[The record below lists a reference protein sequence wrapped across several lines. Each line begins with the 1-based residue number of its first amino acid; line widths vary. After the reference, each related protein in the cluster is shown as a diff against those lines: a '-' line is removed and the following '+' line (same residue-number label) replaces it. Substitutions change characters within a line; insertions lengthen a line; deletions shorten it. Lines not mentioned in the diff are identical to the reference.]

1 MEPVGGRLMR
11 RLRRRRSRTPL
22 QGAPHR
28 TSGRIA
34 FLGPLPPT
42 PTGIATYDRAVL
54 DGLERIGFTREFPI
68 DAIWPV
74 THRHFSD
81 VPGYDLGIYQLGNNV
96 EFHLQIYRMVWQA
109 PGLIVLH
116 DLALDDF
123 VRGLQTESD
132 PLGYLAQR
140 EALQAREQLRTPE
153 IKGSEP
159 LRTPW
164 VAGVVRRARGIVVHS
179 AFSRRYLESFGCHTP
194 VYVVPHPPV
203 ESEEAIA
210 RSAERGRRLRAEV
223 EGRGGRFLLVAP
235 GDVNQAKRLEVVLT
249 AVASLPSDIHIAIV
263 GRRVATYDVMPA
275 VHKAALGERL
285 HLHHDVGDE
294 DFLGW
299 LHASDAVVDLRHPH
313 RGEVSGSLVRAMQV
327 GRPSIVSATGTYLDA
342 PEGTV
347 VFVAG
352 GPGNAQEL
360 AGKVRELAGDAVRTR
375 AIGEAARSYMD
386 RLRTSEATANGYAD
400 AIRGTLDVVHD
411 VTGSAMARWAHALA
425 DVGITQDYV
434 DAGYG
439 IRYARALESFKRSS

>member
-1 MEPVGGRLMR
+1 MR
-11 RLRRRRSRTPL
+11 RKLRRRKAPAL
-22 QGAPHR
+22 QGGPHR
-28 TSGRIA
+28 RAGRIA

-54 DGLERIGFTREFPI
+54 DGLDRIGFTREFPI
-68 DAIWPV
+68 DPMWPI

-81 VPGYDLGIYQLGNNV
+81 VPGYELGVYQLGNNV
-96 EFHLQIYRMVWQA
+96 EFHLPIYRMVWQA

-132 PLGYLAQR
+132 PLGYVAQR
-140 EALQAREQLRTPE
+140 EALDARELLRSPE
-153 IKGSEP
+153 IKTNEP

-164 VAGVVRRARGIVVHS
+164 VASVARRARGILVHS
-179 AFSRRYLESFGCHTP
+179 AFCRRYLEGFGCHTP
-194 VYVVPHPPV
+194 IYVVPHPPV
-203 ESEEAIA
+203 ESEDAIA
-210 RSAERGRRLRAEV
+210 RTAERGRHLRADV
-223 EGRGGRFLLVAP
+223 EARGGRFLLVAP
-235 GDVNQAKRLEVVLT
+235 GDVNQAKRLEVVLS
-249 AVASLPSDIHIAIV
+249 AVAALASDVHVAIV
-263 GRRVATYDVMPA
+263 GRRVSTYDVMSA

-285 HLHHDVGDE
+285 HLHHDVGDH

-313 RGEVSGSLVRAMQV
+313 RGEVSGSLIRAMQV

-347 VFVAG
+347 VSVAG
-352 GPGNAQEL
+352 GPGDAQEL
-360 AGKVRELAGDAVRTR
+360 AVQIQALADDPSR
-375 AIGEAARSYMD
+375 ARAMGEAARSYMEG
-386 RLRTSEATANGYAD
+386 LRTSEATAHGYAD
-400 AIRGTLDVVHD
+400 AIRSTLEIVQD
-411 VTGSAMARWAHALA
+411 VTGPAMTRWAHALA
-425 DVGITQDYV
+425 DVGVTQEYV